1 MRTRRDV
8 LRLGGGAGFIA
19 ATAGW
24 ITACD
29 PGGVNPGT
37 TTTTTTSTPGG
48 DAIYGPLLAPD
59 ANGLRL
65 PAGFTSRVIA
75 VSGQAVGD
83 TGYIFPANPD
93 GAATFA
99 LPGGGWVHVVNH
111 ETDTPGG
118 GVSRIVHDAS
128 GAIVDAGAILTGTD
142 RNCAGGATPWNTW
155 LSCEEVS
162 RGVVWECDP
171 FGVSPAVA
179 RPALGKFAHEA
190 VAVATDSR
198 LYLTEDKPDGALYR
212 FTPTVSQSLDD
223 GLLEVMTEVGGQ
235 LGWAQVPDPAGT
247 TTSTR
252 NQVASTRRFNG
263 GEGICV
269 LDDAVVFTTKGD
281 NRVWRY
287 TPGTNTLQV
296 IYDAAT
302 SPTPVL
308 TGVDNITVDRNGD
321 FFVAEDAGDMQIV
334 LLSGTSVE
342 PVVQVTGVAGSE
354 ITGPT
359 FDPSGDRLT
368 FSSQRNPG
376 TTYEISGPFR
386 RP

>member
-1 MRTRRDV
+1 MKPRFDPCYGVVNDVHSADAVEPPPPNVDFMRTRRDV

-190 VAVATDSR
+190 VAVATDGR

-252 NQVASTRRFNG
+252 NQVAQPGRVDPALQRWRGDLRARRRRRVHH
-263 GEGICV
+263 EG
-269 LDDAVVFTTKGD
+269 
-281 NRVWRY
+281 RQ
-287 TPGTNTLQV
+287 P
-296 IYDAAT
+296 
-302 SPTPVL
+302 
-308 TGVDNITVDRNGD
+308 
-321 FFVAEDAGDMQIV
+321 
-334 LLSGTSVE
+334 
-342 PVVQVTGVAGSE
+342 GVAVHTRHQHPPGDLRRCDVA
-354 ITGPT
+354 
-359 FDPSGDRLT
+359 DPGADGGR
-368 FSSQRNPG
+368 QHH
-376 TTYEISGPFR
+376 R
-386 RP
+386 RPQR